1 MDSTL
6 AYRIQKSHTA
16 EVCRLCLKTRYLVD
30 INVNHY
36 LRMQMMECF
45 PQTSLDDG
53 ELPRFVCGEC
63 YQLVEITYQF
73 SVRMR
78 RTEVLLRSYV
88 HMGGEFPRPETLDAE
103 YHRARKRSAS
113 PDLQGDDNPPSKKGC
128 SSKESSRSGKE
139 KRHTSHNK
147 EKKSQSAREPSRSQR
162 KERKTPNTIG
172 ESTCYKKNERQSSKN
187 IEKKYV
193 NSKGSSTQSHED
205 VFWFGEAVENR
216 NDFFE
221 EAESTRTKF
230 VEPLRMS
237 YDEKIRKLQ
246 ENCYKN
252 IQKNQSKCTC

>member
-6 AYRIQKSHTA
+6 AYRIQKSHAA

-36 LRMQMMECF
+36 LRMQLLECF
-45 PQTSLDDG
+45 PQIPLDDG

-88 HMGGEFPRPETLDAE
+88 HLGGEFPRPETLEAE
-103 YHRARKRSAS
+103 YHRSVKRLAS
-113 PDLQGDDNPPSKKGC
+113 TDTQMDGHSPPSKKQC
-128 SSKESSRSGKE
+128 SSKKASRSDNE
-139 KRHTSHNK
+139 ERHTSGNK
-147 EKKSQSAREPSRSQR
+147 EKKHRSSGHTSRSHR
-162 KERKTPNTIG
+162 EERKRSNNKDKNQR
-172 ESTCYKKNERQSSKN
+172 STSYNENGRQSSDY
-187 IEKKYV
+187 IERKHV
-193 NSKGSSTQSHED
+193 NRMKGRSQSQED
-205 VFWFGEAVENR
+205 VFWFGKAAKNQ
-216 NDFFE
+216 NDLFE

-230 VEPLRMS
+230 VEPLKMS
-237 YDEKIRKLQ
+237 YDDKIRKLQ

-252 IQKNQSKCTC
+252 IQKNQS